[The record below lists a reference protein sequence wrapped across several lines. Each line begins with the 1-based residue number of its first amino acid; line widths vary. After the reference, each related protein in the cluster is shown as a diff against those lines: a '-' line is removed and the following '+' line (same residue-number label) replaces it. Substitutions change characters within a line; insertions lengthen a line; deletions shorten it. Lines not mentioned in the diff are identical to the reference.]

1 MYAIFFLA
9 NHIYRSL
16 TYVHRQAKGI
26 PIPNANTLVY
36 LLSGA
41 RYGNG
46 SAAQEPFSFS

>member
-1 MYAIFFLA
+1 MYAIFSA
-9 NHIYRSL
+9 IQIYRPL

-36 LLSGA
+36 LLSNA

-46 SAAQEPFSFS
+46 SAAQEPLSFS